1 MTKAKSASESLE
13 SDIGGRV
20 QRAVSLPKFLDNR
33 VNRALRRHR
42 QFGGNRS
49 RLVQLALEQKLRE
62 LETEPKTSQ

>member
-1 MTKAKSASESLE
+1 MTKTKTASDPLE

-33 VNRALRRHR
+33 VNRILKRHR

-62 LETEPKTSQ
+62 LESEHKPMQ